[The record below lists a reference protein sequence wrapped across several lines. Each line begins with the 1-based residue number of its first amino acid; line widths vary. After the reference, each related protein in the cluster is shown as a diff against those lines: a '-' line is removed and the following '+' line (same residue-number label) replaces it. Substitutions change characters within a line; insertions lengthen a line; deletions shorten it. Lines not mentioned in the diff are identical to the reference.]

1 MKNPNLLFFIAALAV
16 SPLQADLPRSA
27 KLYQFDAVQ
36 GVSGVLAHGSSIL
49 VSDQERR
56 VVSEYEASGASLGNL
71 TVAGDE
77 RVPYP
82 AGMDIDA
89 SGRIVLA
96 QKDPCQV
103 VVYGANGAPVMLV
116 GAKVNVQ
123 PGDDPATAHYLDQP
137 SDVAVGPD
145 GRIYVADTAHNR
157 IAIFSGE
164 DGRYLGAW
172 GTLGYRGQYEL
183 AQPMGV
189 AVAGGKVY
197 VADAGNARVMIYDL
211 EGAFVAQLGQR
222 GVDVEGFDSPFDVA
236 VDGAGRIWV
245 ADNGLQKLL
254 VFDAAHQL
262 LKAYGLPG
270 DALAFEDLSS
280 LYTAADGT
288 VYMGDGYSGRVYAF
302 ETGAAYTRVF
312 DPKAPPAASS
322 VTSLVDARV
331 AFGPVPLRAG
341 APLLLQL
348 PFNADRIQWEV
359 LGLDMRT
366 VARGDERNSAL
377 ASADTAGMA
386 SGIYLVRTRVQ
397 VGADSRQE
405 IQKIIV
411 TR

>member
-1 MKNPNLLFFIAALAV
+1 MKNPTLLFLSAAVLA
-16 SPLQADLPRSA
+16 SPLLADLPRGA
-27 KLYQFDAVQ
+27 TVYQFDAVE

-49 VSDQERR
+49 VSDQERQ
-56 VVSEYEASGASLGNL
+56 VVSEFEASGASLGEL
-71 TVAGDE
+71 AVVGDD

-82 AGMDIDA
+82 AGMDVDA
-89 SGRIVLA
+89 QGRVVLA

-103 VVYGANGAPVMLV
+103 VVYDAAGSPAMIV
-116 GAKVNVQ
+116 GAKPERN
-123 PGDDPATAHYLDQP
+123 PGGDPATAPYLDQP
-137 SDVAVGPD
+137 TDVAVGPD

-172 GTLGYRGQYEL
+172 GTLGYSGEYEL

-211 EGAFVAQLGQR
+211 DGTFIAQLGQR
-222 GVDVEGFDSPFDVA
+222 GVDTEGFDSPFDVA
-236 VDGAGRIWV
+236 VDGAGNIWV

-254 VFDAAHQL
+254 VFDPEHQL

-288 VYMGDGYSGRVYAF
+288 VYLGDGYSGRVFAF
-302 ETGAAYTRVF
+302 ETGVAYTRVF
-312 DPKAPPAASS
+312 DPKAPPVASN

-341 APLLLQL
+341 APLILQL

-386 SGIYLVRTRVQ
+386 SGVYLVRTRVQ
-397 VGADSRQE
+397 VGSDSRQE